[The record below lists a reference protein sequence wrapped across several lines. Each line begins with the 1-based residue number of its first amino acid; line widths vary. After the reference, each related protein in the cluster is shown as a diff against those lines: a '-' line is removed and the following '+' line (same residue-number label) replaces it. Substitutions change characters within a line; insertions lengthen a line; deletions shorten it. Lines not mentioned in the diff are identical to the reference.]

1 MFIPYSYD
9 GGVSDSWEYLPISDM
24 TVKVGTAMVLDEGLL
39 TTAIGE
45 EMPIYICMTN
55 KENAVEGD
63 IVAVI
68 RVNERTRFA
77 TTLSAD
83 GSAINVGDKLQ
94 ISADGLEVTAATG
107 GCFEISEIRG
117 SNKGDE
123 VIGRF
128 VEGGA
133 A

>member
-24 TVKVGTAMVLDEGLL
+24 PAKVGMAMVMAGGVLEM
-39 TTAIGE
+39 AIGSA
-45 EMPIYICMTN
+45 MPTYICMTN
-55 KENAVEGD
+55 KENTGEGD

-68 RVNERTRFA
+68 RVNERTRFV
-77 TTLSAD
+77 TTLSAN
-83 GSAINVGDKLQ
+83 GNAIEVGDKLQ
-94 ISADGLEVTAATG
+94 ISADGLEVTAVTG
-107 GCFEISEIRG
+107 GCFEVTEIRG
-117 SNKGDE
+117 TNAGDE

>member
-24 TVKVGTAMVLDEGLL
+24 PAQVGKAMVMSGGVL
-39 TTAIGE
+39 TQATGA
-45 EMPIYICMTN
+45 EMPTYICMTN
-55 KENAVEGD
+55 KEDTEEGD

-83 GSAINVGDKLQ
+83 GSAIEVGDKLQ
-94 ISADGLEVTAATG
+94 ISTDGLEVTANTG
-107 GCFEISEIRG
+107 GCFEITEIRG
-117 SNKGDE
+117 TNKGDE

>member
-24 TVKVGTAMVLDEGLL
+24 TAKVGKAMTIGAGAL
-39 TTAIGE
+39 TQATGA
-45 EMPIYICMTN
+45 EMPTYICMTN
-55 KENAVEGD
+55 KENMEEGD

-77 TTLSAD
+77 TTLSED
-83 GSAINVGDKLQ
+83 GSVIEVGDKLQ
-94 ISADGLEVTAATG
+94 ISADGLEVTATTG
-107 GCFEISEIRG
+107 GFFEVTEIRG
-117 SNKGDE
+117 TNVGDE

>member
-24 TVKVGTAMVLDEGLL
+24 LVKVGAAMVMSGGVLE
-39 TTAIGE
+39 TAIGE
-45 EMPIYICMTN
+45 EMPTYICMTN

-77 TTLSAD
+77 TTLSVD

-94 ISADGLEVTAATG
+94 IAADGLEVTATTG
-107 GCFEISEIRG
+107 GCFEVTEIRG
-117 SNKGDE
+117 TNKGDE